1 MSHAEKIISTEVG
14 HVAAKDD
21 SLGLRVLVGRRGVR
35 RHRIARAGVA
45 GVVALATPLL
55 LSCGGPGGGT
65 ATTSTT
71 STPGTATSAAPSTT
85 TSTTTSSTAT
95 SSPALQDAYSVGDT
109 LRIGGRTVQLEHG
122 TLVLDFA
129 VLDGGGAMV
138 QSTMGKAS
146 TPIEYEILDPGGH
159 TIRHIDAPTR
169 NTPGHVARWAV
180 SPDGRRVLFTTGR
193 KATVYNASGAV
204 VATRSDPGDAAAIVG
219 DHAYLRP
226 AVGDEALRSTEWNIA
241 TGKTRVIPNRV
252 WAVSRDGRL
261 AAARWVPAGADGYQG
276 CWAILDLGAGFA
288 KKLERCGGYFEPRA
302 FSATGTYVIG
312 DNYLDGGF
320 VENLA
325 VARADNGSF
334 VIGGEGRANWYLG
347 WSIRM
352 SEDERT
358 VLVARDT
365 SPATS
370 GSHLDVTLIRCSL
383 ALSCTTVQPKR
394 HFELIARP
402 PYVVAR

>member
-1 MSHAEKIISTEVG
+1 MSHAKKVISTEAGCVAARDAFPASPVAVG
-14 HVAAKDD
+14 H
-21 SLGLRVLVGRRGVR
+21 RRVR
-35 RHRIARAGVA
+35 RHGIARAGVA
-45 GVVALATPLL
+45 GLIALAAPLL
-55 LSCGGPGGGT
+55 LSCGGPGGGP

-71 STPGTATSAAPSTT
+71 STPGTSTSASPSTT
-85 TSTTTSSTAT
+85 TSTTTT

-109 LRIGGRTVQLEHG
+109 LRIGGRTIQLEHG

-146 TPIEYEILDPGGH
+146 TPIDYEILDPGGH

-180 SPDGRRVLFTTGR
+180 SPDGRRVLFTTGQ
-193 KATVYNASGAV
+193 KATVYEASGAV

-347 WSIRM
+347 WSMRM

-365 SPATS
+365 SPANADPP
-370 GSHLDVTLIRCSL
+370 LDATLIRCSL
-383 ALSCTTVQPKR
+383 ALSCTTIQPER